1 MLGVAA
7 SAETG
12 IRLSSITRASKSE
25 IMRFFMLVFSFKSI
39 FVYPKEKSLHH
50 HSGTGLLIK
59 KGQTTPLVYDS
70 GGPGDG
76 RCPAERPRI

>member
-1 MLGVAA
+1 
-7 SAETG
+7 
-12 IRLSSITRASKSE
+12 
-25 IMRFFMLVFSFKSI
+25 MLVFSFKSI